1 MTAGVEDLPH
11 ARRATATAVV
21 AGLLVGAGIG
31 SGCGDH
37 SSMAPEGHPVEPVRI
52 VLGAPDGEAG
62 SSTLELVGL
71 SGAQL
76 SAIRDATLTADEW
89 QALFRVSV
97 GASADEVWSLPP
109 VLGAYAVTGDAI
121 RFSPRYGFDAGRD
134 YRVVFDP
141 ARFPPR
147 ANGLVQA
154 GSWPIIDEAVAT
166 PAADVRPPTRVE
178 QVYPSADVL
187 PENLLRLYIQFSG
200 PMGLRG
206 GADYVRLV
214 DANGQAVD
222 GPFLPL
228 DLALWNSDRTRY
240 TLLLDPGRVKQ
251 GIRPNRELHRALVA
265 GGVYTLV
272 IDRGWPDAFGAP
284 LAESFTRT
292 FTVAP
297 PRDHA
302 IEPTQWQL
310 AVPLAGTRDPLVVS
324 FPAPLDHAL
333 LHRALL
339 VTTDHGRVVGGEV
352 SVEAAETRWAFT
364 PHEAWRSLGHRLTP
378 LPTLED
384 PAGNRVGRA
393 FEVPSAAEPVRRD
406 AVEAGIPFVPTS
418 RRP

>member
-1 MTAGVEDLPH
+1 MRTVTAGVEDLPH

-31 SGCGDH
+31 SGCGDR

-62 SSTLELVGL
+62 LSTLELVGL

-178 QVYPSADVL
+178 QVYPSAEVL
-187 PENLLRLYIQFSG
+187 TGESAALVYPVLWPDGAQGRC
-200 PMGLRG
+200 GLRPSGRRERPG
-206 GADYVRLV
+206 GRRSVSSAGPGIVEQRSHSV
-214 DANGQAVD
+214 HAPARPGTGQA
-222 GPFLPL
+222 GH
-228 DLALWNSDRTRY
+228 SSQ
-240 TLLLDPGRVKQ
+240 PG
-251 GIRPNRELHRALVA
+251 A
-265 GGVYTLV
+265 
-272 IDRGWPDAFGAP
+272 AP
-284 LAESFTRT
+284 
-292 FTVAP
+292 
-297 PRDHA
+297 
-302 IEPTQWQL
+302 
-310 AVPLAGTRDPLVVS
+310 GTRGGRRLHARDRSGLARRVRGAAGRIVHLARSRLRHLGTMPSNPPSGNWPCRWPALAIRWWCR
-324 FPAPLDHAL
+324 FPRRSIMLCC
-333 LHRALL
+333 
-339 VTTDHGRVVGGEV
+339 TGRC
-352 SVEAAETRWAFT
+352 S
-364 PHEAWRSLGHRLTP
+364 
-378 LPTLED
+378 
-384 PAGNRVGRA
+384 
-393 FEVPSAAEPVRRD
+393 
-406 AVEAGIPFVPTS
+406 
-418 RRP
+418 